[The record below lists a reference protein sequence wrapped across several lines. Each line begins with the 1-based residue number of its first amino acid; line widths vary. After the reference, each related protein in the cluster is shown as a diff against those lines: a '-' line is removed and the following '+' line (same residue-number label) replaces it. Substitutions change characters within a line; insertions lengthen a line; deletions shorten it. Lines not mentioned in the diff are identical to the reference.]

1 MNNRTGRGA
10 RDRLAN
16 KKHNLFLFLGI
27 FFKEKLT
34 NYDKTKSRKNKS
46 ESFVLSAFFFIRHSL
61 ALAGRFWMGGQYQQ
75 GVHRSHRNIEALL
88 F

>member
-1 MNNRTGRGA
+1 LNNRTGRGA

-34 NYDKTKSRKNKS
+34 NYDKSKSRKNKS
-46 ESFVLSAFFFIRHSL
+46 ESFVLSAF
-61 ALAGRFWMGGQYQQ
+61 
-75 GVHRSHRNIEALL
+75 
-88 F
+88 